1 MEHRNEGVN
10 LTMQDD
16 FAVFWCNDTHSSALF
31 YDLLARAERR
41 AFDDDFLAVLAAYRA
56 AAPESERADIFAAHY
71 LLHHA
76 ETEAACVCAERAYAR
91 RPVNYEIWKLL
102 AAIYAQL
109 DRPVDALAMHGYAYG
124 LYLAPEIPTDL
135 LQRGGTEGLSRL
147 SAAVGLGMG
156 APMVQTRAI
165 LTAGNDLQFIPDAF
179 VGEYLPLPLPKGR
192 AQHWVGA
199 YVEGGFLSDK
209 SALIEQVR
217 HTEMFVD
224 RMQRDFPFQL
234 QRAQEVRGA
243 VRIDVPA
250 GAEVVLPV
258 AGTEHLQELR
268 FTSEYTAP
276 AAAYLGKWAFSHFR
290 LAETTTLTPTSDAP
304 YAVGT
309 PIRLGHSPLRRKLV
323 LNILVDGLSWN
334 VARTRFPEC
343 MPNIARFFARGTIFD
358 QHFSTSECTFPAL
371 PVIETGRWPHHTQ
384 VFNERNSH
392 GMAPAIRTL
401 SECMS
406 DLGYYAAAPMA
417 TSDSVYCGAMRGYDM
432 LNVTSWKQPSAE
444 AVDRAIMQIEA
455 LDEADQFLFL
465 HISDVHPWNAKGLK
479 FLPRVETH
487 LPLSDRLFEL
497 DERIASVRLPRL
509 TIYQEQF
516 WQSLRH
522 VDRNIGYLLSYIEE
536 HFTADEYIVSL
547 YSDHGNSVFS
557 APKGG
562 VIDVIGEDSA
572 RTAWMMRGAGIP
584 QGVTA
589 DELTSIADIYA
600 TLGALTGFPVA
611 ADIDGNLPTV
621 FGGTARDAVPSISI
635 YPGQTCKLALRTH
648 DYTLRIETRE
658 VVDEDGTVD
667 FAGAAAAIYP
677 RAHELEEG
685 YELDSPELRAFFYP
699 RAREIVRTIANN
711 GEFWPAMR
719 AARPQWFGKE

>member
-1 MEHRNEGVN
+1 MQEHI
-10 LTMQDD
+10 DD
-16 FAVFWCNDTHSSALF
+16 ALWQNDPRAAALF
-31 YDLLARAERR
+31 YDLLARAEHD
-41 AFDDDFLAVLAAYRA
+41 AYDDDFLVQLAAYRA
-56 AAPESERADIFAAHY
+56 AAPESERADIYAAQY
-71 LLHHA
+71 LLHHGSA
-76 ETEAACVCAERAYAR
+76 QSAALCAERAYRR

-102 AAIYAQL
+102 AAIYARL
-109 DRPVDALAMHGYAYG
+109 DRPADALTMYGYAYG

-179 VGEYLPLPLPKGR
+179 VGEYLPLTPPEGR
-192 AQHWVGA
+192 TRHWVGA
-199 YVEGGFLSDK
+199 YVEDGFLSDK

-234 QRAQEVRGA
+234 QRAQEVHGA

-250 GAEVVLPV
+250 GAEVVLPL
-258 AGTEHLQELR
+258 AGTEHLQEV
-268 FTSEYTAP
+268 TMESAKMPP
-276 AAAYLGKWAFSHFR
+276 ATAYLGKWAFSHFR
-290 LAETTTLTPTSDAP
+290 LTETTTLTPANDAP

-309 PIRLGHSPLRRKLV
+309 PIPLGHSRARRRLV
-323 LNILVDGLSWN
+323 LNILVDGLAWN
-334 VARTRFPEC
+334 AARTRFPEC

-392 GMAPAIRTL
+392 EMSPAIRTL

-417 TSDSVYCGAMRGYDM
+417 TSDSIYCGAMRGYEM
-432 LNVTSWKQPSAE
+432 LNVTAWKQSSAE
-444 AVDRAIMQIEA
+444 AADRAIMQIEA

-516 WQSLRH
+516 WQSLARA
-522 VDRNIGYLLSYIEE
+522 DRNLGHLLSYIEE

-547 YSDHGNSVFS
+547 YSDHGNSIFS
-557 APKGG
+557 SPVGG

-589 DELTSIADIYA
+589 NELTSIADIYP
-600 TLGALTGFPVA
+600 TLGHLCGFPVA
-611 ADIDGNLPTV
+611 ADIDGNLPAV
-621 FGGTARDAVPSISI
+621 FGGTARNAVPSISI

-648 DYTLRIETRE
+648 DHTLRIETRE
-658 VVDEDGTVD
+658 VLDEDGTAD
-667 FAGAAAAIYP
+667 FADAHAHIYP
-677 RAHELEEG
+677 RGHEGEEA
-685 YELDSPELRAFFYP
+685 YALDSDALRSFFYP
-699 RAREIVRTIANN
+699 RARAIIKDLANN
-711 GEFWPAMR
+711 GEVWPAMR
-719 AARPQWFGKE
+719 AARPQWFGRE

>member
-1 MEHRNEGVN
+1 MSEGKDSNVTN
-10 LTMQDD
+10 DLS
-16 FAVFWCNDTHSSALF
+16 VFWRNNVRAYELF
-31 YDLLARAERR
+31 RDLLARAERN
-41 AFDDDFLAVLAAYRA
+41 AFDDDFLAVLAAYREE
-56 AAPESERADIFAAHY
+56 APASEHADIFAAQY
-71 LLHHA
+71 LLAHGDA
-76 ETEAACVCAERAYAR
+76 EGACVCAERAYAR
-91 RPVNYEIWKLL
+91 RPVSYEVWKVL
-102 AAIYAQL
+102 APAYEQTGREL
-109 DRPVDALAMHGYAYG
+109 DALIIRAYCHNVYG
-124 LYLAPEIPTDL
+124 EPLPPLRLTHTPTAEALAY
-135 LQRGGTEGLSRL
+135 L
-147 SAAVGLGMG
+147 SAALEDTTY
-156 APMVQTRAI
+156 APMATYRAY
-165 LTAGNDLQFIPDAF
+165 LKDDAVHFHRDVFI
-179 VGEYLPLPLPKGR
+179 GETIPLPVPAGSDPF
-192 AQHWVGA
+192 WVGCYA
-199 YVEGGFLSDK
+199 DYGFLSEK
-209 SALIEQVR
+209 SYLIDDVR
-217 HTEMFVD
+217 NSLWFSVCGH
-224 RMQRDFPFQL
+224 RDFTFQM
-234 QRAQEVRGA
+234 QKAREICGTMNIDIAEGQE
-243 VRIDVPA
+243 II
-250 GAEVVLPV
+250 LPL
-258 AGTEHLQELR
+258 AGTADEQPISVETPSMGER
-268 FTSEYTAP
+268 TT
-276 AAAYLGKWAFSHFR
+276 YLGRWAFSYYR
-290 LAETTTLTPTSDAP
+290 LNEDTTLRTTDNAP
-304 YAVGT
+304 IAVGT
-309 PIRLGHSPLRRKLV
+309 PIRLGHSPQRKRLV
-323 LNILVDGLSWN
+323 LNILVDALSWP
-334 VARTRFPEC
+334 VMRSRFAQD
-343 MPNIARFFARGTIFD
+343 MPNIAAFFRQGIIFD
-358 QHFSTSECTFPAL
+358 QHFSTSEYTYPAL
-371 PVIETGRWPHHTQ
+371 PGIETGCYPHHTQ
-384 VFNERNSH
+384 IFNGTHYHRLAPNFITLAER
-392 GMAPAIRTL
+392 MK
-401 SECMS
+401 
-406 DLGYYAAAPMA
+406 DLGYHCASPMLM
-417 TSDSVYCGAMRGYDM
+417 SDCTYSDVFRGYDQI
-432 LNVTSWKQPSAE
+432 TSCSWSDPAY
-444 AVDRAIMQIEA
+444 AGADRTIRYIKAFG
-455 LDEADQFLFL
+455 EADLFLFL
-465 HISDVHPWNAKGLK
+465 HVSDVHPYDAKAYK
-479 FLPRVETH
+479 FNLPVETS

-584 QGVTA
+584 QGMTA

-611 ADIDGNLPTV
+611 ADIDGNLPAV

-719 AARPQWFGKE
+719 AARPQWFGAK